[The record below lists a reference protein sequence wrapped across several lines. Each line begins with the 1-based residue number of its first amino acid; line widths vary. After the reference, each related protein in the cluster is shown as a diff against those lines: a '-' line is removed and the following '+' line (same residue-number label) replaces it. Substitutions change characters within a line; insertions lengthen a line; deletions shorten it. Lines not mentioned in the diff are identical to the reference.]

1 MMQMNCVV
9 QIRGYYLAA
18 GLNGHGLSLA
28 GGIGRLL
35 ADWICDTL
43 TVGVQRVDV
52 ARFLDMHANP
62 QYLMGR
68 VPEIA
73 GKYYVI

>member
-1 MMQMNCVV
+1 M
-9 QIRGYYLAA
+9 QIRGYYFAA
-18 GLNGHGLSLA
+18 GLNGYGLSLA
-28 GGIGRLL
+28 GGIGQLL

-43 TVGVQRVDV
+43 TIGVQKVDV
-52 ARFLDMHANP
+52 ARFLDLHSNP

-73 GKYYVI
+73 GALYILFRYVDSF